1 MLLMNE
7 GKEYLL
13 AIMAIC
19 HEGTMAINA
28 GDQTQM
34 QIQNETTYTKWTSN
48 EDNSTNR
55 KPVCHFLLVDNTNW
69 PTILH
74 RFLVIVQDS

>member
-34 QIQNETTYTKWTSN
+34 QIQNETTN